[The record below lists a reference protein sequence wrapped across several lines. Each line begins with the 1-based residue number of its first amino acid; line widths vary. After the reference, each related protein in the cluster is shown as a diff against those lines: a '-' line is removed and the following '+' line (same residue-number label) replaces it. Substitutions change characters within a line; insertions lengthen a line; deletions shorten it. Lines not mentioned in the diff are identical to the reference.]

1 MFNKN
6 FGENNSSFFK
16 ELKELPEEIAKEA
29 LKNENEK
36 NKTGFLGK
44 FFGSTDNTAIHIA
57 GTIAFILVI
66 CGIVVCLSSI
76 YFGKDCEQYW
86 KFAAP
91 LITSCLGYIF
101 GKIK

>member
-6 FGENNSSFFK
+6 FGEDNSSFFK

-29 LKNENEK
+29 LKNESEK

-44 FFGSTDNTAIHIA
+44 VFGSTDNTAIHIA
-57 GTIAFILVI
+57 GTIALILVI
-66 CGIVVCLSSI
+66 GGLISFI
-76 YFGKDCEQYW
+76 GEKYETYW
-86 KFAAP
+86 KITTP
-91 LITSCLGYIF
+91 IITSCLGYIF

>member
-6 FGENNSSFFK
+6 FIKNDSSLFK
-16 ELKELPEEIAKEA
+16 ALKELPEEVAKEA

-44 FFGSTDNTAIHIA
+44 IFGSTDNTAIHIA
-57 GTIAFILVI
+57 GTIALILVTGGLI
-66 CGIVVCLSSI
+66 SFIGEK
-76 YFGKDCEQYW
+76 YETYW
-86 KFAAP
+86 KITTP
-91 LITSCLGYIF
+91 IITSCLGYIF